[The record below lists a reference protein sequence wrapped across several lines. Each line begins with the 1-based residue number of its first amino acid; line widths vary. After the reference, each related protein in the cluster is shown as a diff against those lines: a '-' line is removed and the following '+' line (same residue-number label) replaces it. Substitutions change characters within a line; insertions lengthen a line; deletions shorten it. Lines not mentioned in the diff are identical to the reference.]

1 MSSSLARE
9 YFILSEIATNMRS
22 GFILLNPA
30 EQVAYFNPSAERL
43 IGINRSKLLEQP
55 IFDVRKQLISL
66 AANPESAQAELD
78 RIWLYP
84 EQERSTDLAL
94 ADAAVRWLRVQSF
107 PVRDDLDHLLGRG
120 VLLDDITLE
129 RTLAQSRNETLAL
142 AAHELKTPLA
152 IIKGCATTLL
162 GNSMRWDAA
171 TLREM
176 LQMIDTQTD
185 RLHDILK
192 TLLDVWRMDAGVQ
205 NLQLS
210 EVRISKLLEQLLDRW
225 RKNAPRHQFK
235 LSAPTEDIIVQ
246 CDALRIEQTLN
257 HLLNNAV
264 AYSSMGSV
272 IKIQLETN
280 EVEICLSISDQGI
293 GIAPEHLDRIF
304 DRFYRISRGEER
316 ATGSGLGLS
325 IVRATIEAHGGKIWA
340 DSPGIGLG
348 TTFFCTLPFT
358 PPVETEP
365 LHHTALENAVASS
378 PSGPLTL
385 PRTGPLRQSQRSKI
399 VVVEND
405 ARIVRYLR
413 AHLEE
418 QQYQVLTVSHGIQ
431 LLRQLDLEEPDIIL
445 LATRLSDI
453 SGAEVLQRLREFS
466 AIPVMMLC
474 DNADEDEHVRLLDLG
489 ADDLMLKPFS
499 IKELLARIRVLLRR
513 SIVQGEQH
521 TADVI
526 FRTGELTIDYAQH
539 QVHVQGKQV
548 QLSRTEYKLLCTLAQ
563 NAGRVLTHE
572 LLLERVWGAEYS
584 REVDFIWVY
593 ISRLRRKIE
602 GDPRHPRYILTVPD
616 VGYQLVKL

>member
-30 EQVAYFNPSAERL
+30 EQVAYFNPIAERC
-43 IGINRSKLLEQP
+43 IGINRGKLLEQP

-66 AANPESAQAELD
+66 AANPESAQEELD

-84 EQERSTDLAL
+84 EQESSTDLAL
-94 ADAAVRWLRVQSF
+94 ADAMIRWLRVQSF
-107 PVRDDLDHLLGRG
+107 PVRDDLDQLLGRG

-129 RTLAQSRNETLAL
+129 RTPAQTRNETLAL

-162 GNSMRWDAA
+162 GNSMRWDVAA
-171 TLREM
+171 LREM
-176 LQMIDTQTD
+176 LQMIDMQTD
-185 RLHDILK
+185 RLHDILN
-192 TLLDVWRMDAGVQ
+192 TLLDVWRMDAGVL
-205 NLQLS
+205 NLRLS
-210 EVRISKLLEQLLDRW
+210 EVHISNLLEQLLDRW
-225 RKNAPRHQFK
+225 RKNAPRHQFT
-235 LSAPTEDIIVQ
+235 LGTPSEDIIIQ

-280 EVEICLSISDQGI
+280 VVETCLSISDQGI

-358 PPVETEP
+358 PPVESEP
-365 LHHTALENAVASS
+365 LHHIPLENAVASS

-385 PRTGPLRQSQRSKI
+385 PRTGPLRQIQRSKI

-405 ARIVRYLR
+405 SRIVRYLR
-413 AHLEE
+413 AHLGE
-418 QQYQVLTVSHGIQ
+418 QQYQVYTVSQGIQ

-474 DNADEDEHVRLLDLG
+474 DKADEAEHVRLLDLG
-489 ADDLMLKPFS
+489 ADDLVLKPFS
-499 IKELLARIRVLLRR
+499 IKELLARLRVLLRR
-513 SIVQGEQH
+513 SIVRGEQQ
-521 TADVI
+521 TA
-526 FRTGELTIDYAQH
+526 
-539 QVHVQGKQV
+539 
-548 QLSRTEYKLLCTLAQ
+548 
-563 NAGRVLTHE
+563 
-572 LLLERVWGAEYS
+572 
-584 REVDFIWVY
+584 
-593 ISRLRRKIE
+593 
-602 GDPRHPRYILTVPD
+602 
-616 VGYQLVKL
+616 

>member
-1 MSSSLARE
+1 MPSSLARE

-43 IGINRSKLLEQP
+43 IGINQGKLVEQP
-55 IFDVRKQLISL
+55 VFDVRQQLISL
-66 AANPESAQAELD
+66 AANPASAQTELD
-78 RIWLYP
+78 RIWLHP
-84 EQERSTDLAL
+84 EQESSTDLAL
-94 ADAAVRWLRVQSF
+94 ADAVIRWLRVHSF
-107 PVRDDLDHLLGRG
+107 PVRDDLEQLLGRG

-129 RTLAQSRNETLAL
+129 RTPAQSRNETLAL

-162 GNSMRWDAA
+162 GNSMRWDASA
-171 TLREM
+171 LREM

-185 RLHDILK
+185 RLHDILN

-205 NLQLS
+205 QLRLS
-210 EVRISKLLEQLLDRW
+210 EVHFLRLLEQMLERW
-225 RKNAPRHQFK
+225 RKNAPRHQFE
-235 LSAPTEDIIVQ
+235 LNVPDEDILIQ

-264 AYSSMGSV
+264 AYSPMGSV
-272 IKIQLETN
+272 IKIMLDTN
-280 EVEICLSISDQGI
+280 EEELCLSISDQGV

-304 DRFYRISRGEER
+304 DRFYRIARGEER
-316 ATGSGLGLS
+316 TTGSGLGLS
-325 IVRATIEAHGGKIWA
+325 IVQATIEAHRGKIWA
-340 DSPGIGLG
+340 DSPGVGLG
-348 TTFFCTLPFT
+348 TTFYCTLPLT

-365 LHHTALENAVASS
+365 LYQLPVENGIASS
-378 PSGPLTL
+378 SSGPLTL

-399 VVVEND
+399 MIVDND

-418 QQYQVLTVSHGIQ
+418 QQYQVHAVNHGIQ
-431 LLRQLDLEEPDIIL
+431 LLRQLDLEEPSLIL
-445 LATRLSDI
+445 LATRLADI

-474 DNADEDEHVRLLDLG
+474 DDADEDEHVRLLDLG
-489 ADDLMLKPFS
+489 ADDLVIKPFHL
-499 IKELLARIRVLLRR
+499 KEVLARIRVLLRR
-513 SIVQGEQH
+513 SAMQGEPQ
-521 TADVI
+521 TADAI
-526 FRTGELTIDYAQH
+526 FRTGELAIDYAQH
-539 QVHVQGKQV
+539 QVHVSEKLV
-548 QLSRTEYKLLCTLAQ
+548 QLSRTEYKLLSTLAQ

-572 LLLERVWGAEYS
+572 LLLERVWGAEYN

-602 GDPRHPRYILTVPD
+602 TDPRHPRYILTVPD